1 MEIMISQLKK
11 DIDKAMVS
19 KFGQHVD
26 MEIMEEKILEVMI
39 RRTRQSL
46 KEEEL
51 HKKYEKIIKNLKV
64 SIL

>member
-1 MEIMISQLKK
+1 MISQLNKE
-11 DIDKAMVS
+11 IDKAMVG
-19 KFGQHVD
+19 KFGQHID

-64 SIL
+64 STIIVT